1 MTVIENKIITKK
13 RFSETVEG
21 LVKSKSMSFI
31 DAVVYVCEQNGI
43 DPENGNR
50 LLSDSIK
57 QKIEAEAMK
66 LNLIPRGNEL
76 PFD

>member
-1 MTVIENKIITKK
+1 MTDLEEKIITKK
-13 RFSETVEG
+13 RFSEAVEK
-21 LVKSKSMSFI
+21 LVRSKNMPWM
-31 DAVVYVCEQNGI
+31 DAVIAICDEKTI
-43 DPENGNR
+43 DPSEVNR
-50 LLSDSIK
+50 LLTDSIK